1 MVKKSW
7 TPDRR
12 TVLKVIAS
20 SLGATLSPAAGIANS
35 MSDSSGSLQRQL
47 LEYDAVG
54 LAQLIRSGAISA
66 KEVIDATITRI
77 DALDQ
82 DINALTTE
90 TFERALTRLAA
101 IPADTQFQGVP
112 ILLKDL
118 IDLGGVPR
126 TNGSRLNL
134 TNIPEKSVAYVEAI
148 ERAGLSV
155 VGMTNTPEFASGA
168 LTDNVVFGTTNNP
181 WDLTRN
187 SGGSSGGSAAAV
199 AAGYVPLAQGTD
211 GGGSNRIP
219 ASCCG
224 ILGMKAS
231 RYRQVSGEADGGHY
245 FLRTHQCLSRT
256 VRDSAAATSGH
267 REPHK
272 LRRISP
278 GGIGGGSGQASPS
291 YSGIAGK

>member
-118 IDLGGVPR
+118 IDLGGCLAPMVH
-126 TNGSRLNL
+126 GS
-134 TNIPEKSVAYVEAI
+134 
-148 ERAGLSV
+148 
-155 VGMTNTPEFASGA
+155 
-168 LTDNVVFGTTNNP
+168 
-181 WDLTRN
+181 
-187 SGGSSGGSAAAV
+187 
-199 AAGYVPLAQGTD
+199 
-211 GGGSNRIP
+211 
-219 ASCCG
+219 
-224 ILGMKAS
+224 
-231 RYRQVSGEADGGHY
+231 
-245 FLRTHQCLSRT
+245 
-256 VRDSAAATSGH
+256 
-267 REPHK
+267 
-272 LRRISP
+272 ISP
-278 GGIGGGSGQASPS
+278 ISQRNLWLMWRRLSELG
-291 YSGIAGK
+291 

>member
-112 ILLKDL
+112 I
-118 IDLGGVPR
+118 
-126 TNGSRLNL
+126 
-134 TNIPEKSVAYVEAI
+134 
-148 ERAGLSV
+148 
-155 VGMTNTPEFASGA
+155 
-168 LTDNVVFGTTNNP
+168 
-181 WDLTRN
+181 
-187 SGGSSGGSAAAV
+187 
-199 AAGYVPLAQGTD
+199 
-211 GGGSNRIP
+211 
-219 ASCCG
+219 
-224 ILGMKAS
+224 
-231 RYRQVSGEADGGHY
+231 
-245 FLRTHQCLSRT
+245 
-256 VRDSAAATSGH
+256 
-267 REPHK
+267 
-272 LRRISP
+272 
-278 GGIGGGSGQASPS
+278 
-291 YSGIAGK
+291 

>member
-1 MVKKSW
+1 M
-7 TPDRR
+7 
-12 TVLKVIAS
+12 
-20 SLGATLSPAAGIANS
+20 GATLSPAAGIANS

-126 TNGSRLNL
+126 TNGSRLNPHQYPRE
-134 TNIPEKSVAYVEAI
+134 IC
-148 ERAGLSV
+148 GLC
-155 VGMTNTPEFASGA
+155 
-168 LTDNVVFGTTNNP
+168 
-181 WDLTRN
+181 
-187 SGGSSGGSAAAV
+187 GG
-199 AAGYVPLAQGTD
+199 D
-211 GGGSNRIP
+211 
-219 ASCCG
+219 
-224 ILGMKAS
+224 
-231 RYRQVSGEADGGHY
+231 
-245 FLRTHQCLSRT
+245 
-256 VRDSAAATSGH
+256 
-267 REPHK
+267 
-272 LRRISP
+272 
-278 GGIGGGSGQASPS
+278 
-291 YSGIAGK
+291 